1 MSGEDTP
8 RVPVSLRDQLLALIG
23 DPTIPPHWRG
33 RAIGLYGDLT
43 APDPSPDAVARGRDL
58 VDAAELYHRV
68 WALHCRVEG
77 VVFGA
82 RSEPEDLSWRADAV
96 ELLDQWA
103 RGGTQ

>member
-8 RVPVSLRDQLLALIG
+8 RVPAPLRDQILALIG

-43 APDPSPDAVARGRDL
+43 APEPVDAVARGRDL

-68 WALHCRVEG
+68 WALHRRIES

-82 RSEPEDLSWRADAV
+82 RNEPEDLAWRAEAV
-96 ELLDQWA
+96 ELLDQWQ
-103 RGGTQ
+103 RGGAQ